1 MEIFGL
7 KTRKCNKKCFFR
19 HSDAF
24 GVGWGGKGNLF
35 TVLSLWTNWR
45 LRGDSNVE
53 GVLTFYA
60 SQISVHFHHVHDI
73 AAATCVVHNLKECKR
88 RGLLEG

>member
-1 MEIFGL
+1 MPFAEKGQKMQIFGL

-24 GVGWGGKGNLF
+24 EVGWGGKGNLF

-60 SQISVHFHHVHDI
+60 SQSIFI
-73 AAATCVVHNLKECKR
+73 MFMT
-88 RGLLEG
+88 

>member
-1 MEIFGL
+1 MPFRGKRTKNADFWL
-7 KTRKCNKKCFFR
+7 KNPKSNKKCFFR

-24 GVGWGGKGNLF
+24 RVGWGGKGNLF

-60 SQISVHFHHVHDI
+60 SQSIFI
-73 AAATCVVHNLKECKR
+73 MFMT
-88 RGLLEG
+88 

>member
-1 MEIFGL
+1 MPFRGKRTKNADFGL

-24 GVGWGGKGNLF
+24 GVGWGGWGGKGNLF

-60 SQISVHFHHVHDI
+60 SQSIFI
-73 AAATCVVHNLKECKR
+73 MFMT
-88 RGLLEG
+88 